1 MSQKKMQKNKTPF
14 ISVLMTAYNAEDY
27 IGLAIQSILDQTYRN
42 FEFII
47 IEDCSKD
54 STWEIIEGYA
64 KKDTRINAI
73 KNQKN
78 MKAGGSSNKGLKLC
92 KGKYVLRMDAD
103 DWSYADR
110 IEKQINFMEKN
121 PDVVVSGG
129 SLVVC
134 DQELKPIGVRHY
146 KLSDNNIREEA
157 LRLNPIPHPASIWRR
172 EAIKK
177 TNLYPTDRGMS
188 EDYQLT
194 LEISQFGKLGNL
206 DDNLIKFRV
215 HSKSISNSKMAFQ
228 QKVTLLISKKAEKE
242 YGYKATVKDNIWR
255 ALQWVTMY
263 TVPPKIKRNL
273 LNKFVLDKD
282 LSKI

>member
-1 MSQKKMQKNKTPF
+1 MQKNKTPF

-134 DQELKPIGVRHY
+134 NQDLKPIGVRHY
-146 KLSDNNIREEA
+146 KISDEDIREEA
-157 LRLNPIPHPASIWRR
+157 LRLNPIPHPASIWQR

-282 LSKI
+282 LSQI